1 MDAWLRRIYNLQKFG
16 VKLGLDSSR
25 RLLSRLG
32 SPQFPCLHI
41 AGTNGKGSTGAM
53 LEAIAL
59 QAGLKT
65 GYFISPHLVK
75 FNERFRLNGQ
85 DIGDGEL
92 RALCQEVWA
101 AMNGEHNTFFE
112 FACALAFLY
121 FARHKV
127 DLAILETGMGGRL
140 DSTNVCRPLVSVITN
155 IALDHTR
162 YLGRTLAEI
171 ARDKAGIIKPGV
183 PLVHGAAGGCRRVI
197 EDLAR
202 AQNSPALALGRD
214 IRLRRRGE
222 KFYVQGP
229 DFKLGPL
236 STNLPGYHQAG
247 NAALACAV
255 AALLARQGWPL
266 TAECIKSGLEAV
278 NWPGR
283 LERVY
288 VNNVPLWLDGA
299 HNPAGVRVLLK
310 NLPWLRGR
318 GALVMILGIMADKD
332 LNSMLK
338 SLTRAADKVI
348 FTQPDCARACPA
360 AELAELA
367 GITDKPF
374 WIIANLEQALQ
385 AGLRQAANGGAALV
399 TGSLFTVG
407 QTRAILSGQAWQV

>member
-16 VKLGLDSSR
+16 VKLGLDSTR

-32 SPQFPCLHI
+32 SPQFPCVHI

-59 QAGLKT
+59 RAGLKT
-65 GYFISPHLVK
+65 GYFISPHLVR

-92 RALCQEVWA
+92 QALCQEVWA
-101 AMNGEHNTFFE
+101 AMGGEHNTFFE

-140 DSTNVCRPLVSVITN
+140 DSTNVCRPVVSVITN

-162 YLGRTLAEI
+162 YLGNTLAEI
-171 ARDKAGIIKPGV
+171 ARDKAGVIKPGV
-183 PLVHGAAGGCRRVI
+183 PLVHGAGACGRII
-197 EDLAR
+197 EDIAN
-202 AQNSPALALGRD
+202 AKGSPVLALGRD
-214 IRLRRRGE
+214 IRVRRRGE

-229 DFKLGPL
+229 DFRLGPL

-247 NAALACAV
+247 NAALACAA
-255 AALLARQGWPL
+255 AALLARRGWPL
-266 TAECIKSGLEAV
+266 TAECIKSGLETV
-278 NWPGR
+278 RWPGR
-283 LERVY
+283 LERLA

-299 HNPAGVRVLLK
+299 HNPAAVRALLK
-310 NLPWLRGR
+310 SLPLLRG
-318 GALVMILGIMADKD
+318 GGDLVVILGIMADKD

-360 AELAELA
+360 AELAA
-367 GITDKPF
+367 RARVGDRPF
-374 WIIANLEQALQ
+374 WVIANLEQALQ
-385 AGLRQAANGGAALV
+385 TGLRQAARGGAALV

-407 QTRAILSGQAWQV
+407 QAKAILSGQAWQV

>member
-1 MDAWLRRIYNLQKFG
+1 MEDWLRKIYSLQKFG
-16 VKLGLDSSR
+16 VKLGLDSTR
-25 RLLSRLG
+25 RLLARLG
-32 SPQFPCLHI
+32 SPRFPCLHI

-59 QAGLKT
+59 RAGLKT
-65 GYFISPHLVK
+65 GYFISPHLVR
-75 FNERFRLNGQ
+75 FNERFRLNGR
-85 DIGDGEL
+85 DIGDEEL
-92 RALCQEVWA
+92 QALSQEVWA
-101 AMNGEHNTFFE
+101 AMNGEPNTFFE

-155 IALDHTR
+155 IALDHTL
-162 YLGRTLAEI
+162 YLGRSLAEI

-183 PLVHGAAGGCRRVI
+183 PLAHGATGVCRRVI
-197 EDLAR
+197 EDAAA
-202 AQNSPALALGRD
+202 AQGSPALALGRD
-214 IRLRRRGE
+214 IRVRRRGE

-229 DFKLGPL
+229 DCKLGPL

-247 NAALACAV
+247 NAALACA
-255 AALLARQGWPL
+255 AAWLLARQGWPFK
-266 TAECIKSGLEAV
+266 AEHIKKGLETV

-283 LERVY
+283 LERVA

-299 HNPAGVRVLLK
+299 HNPAAVRVLLK
-310 NLPWLRGR
+310 SLPRLPG
-318 GALVMILGIMADKD
+318 GGDLVVILGIMADKD

-338 SLTRAADKVI
+338 SLTKAADKVI

-360 AELAELA
+360 AQLAELA

-374 WIIANLEQALQ
+374 WVIANLEQALQ
-385 AGLRQAANGGAALV
+385 AGLRQAADGGTVLV

-407 QTRAILSGQAWQV
+407 QTKAILSGQTWQV